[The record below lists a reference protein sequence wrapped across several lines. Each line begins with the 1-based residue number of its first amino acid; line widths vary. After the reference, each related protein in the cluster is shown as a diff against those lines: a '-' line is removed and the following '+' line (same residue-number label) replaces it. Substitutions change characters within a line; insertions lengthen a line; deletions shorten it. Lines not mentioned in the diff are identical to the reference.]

1 MERMGGGRCWFA
13 VDSKSFKI
21 SINFVGEKLRGIIL
35 KRSRGF
41 SSWIRFGNSSLR
53 CLLEGVAICC
63 REEGL
68 GKVVKSW
75 ENEGRRFRL
84 ERLANEAGRYIFS
97 FIHELDAKRFCLVF
111 SEGKEIIEG
120 WVLLTD
126 KLLYL
131 GIFLP
136 TKDEV
141 GLGIA
146 DVIERRKG
154 EVQAEEEEKNGLSL
168 RLRRQRWEE

>member
-63 REEGL
+63 REERL
-68 GKVVKSW
+68 GKVVKS
-75 ENEGRRFRL
+75 
-84 ERLANEAGRYIFS
+84 
-97 FIHELDAKRFCLVF
+97 
-111 SEGKEIIEG
+111 
-120 WVLLTD
+120 
-126 KLLYL
+126 
-131 GIFLP
+131 
-136 TKDEV
+136 
-141 GLGIA
+141 
-146 DVIERRKG
+146 
-154 EVQAEEEEKNGLSL
+154 
-168 RLRRQRWEE
+168 

>member
-84 ERLANEAGRYIFS
+84 EMLANEAGRYIFS
-97 FIHELDAKRFCLVF
+97 FIHELEA
-111 SEGKEIIEG
+111 
-120 WVLLTD
+120 
-126 KLLYL
+126 
-131 GIFLP
+131 
-136 TKDEV
+136 
-141 GLGIA
+141 
-146 DVIERRKG
+146 
-154 EVQAEEEEKNGLSL
+154 
-168 RLRRQRWEE
+168 